1 MYIKKLRD
9 MLKLVS
15 KQKIAKN
22 EWEGKLLLNG
32 KVELTFYKFN
42 DGDASGTS
50 IYYNDEVVGDDVES
64 VDGVDSWDIVDAAI
78 SILR

>member
-1 MYIKKLRD
+1 

-22 EWEGKLLLNG
+22 EWEGVLLLNG

-42 DGDASGTS
+42 DDTASGTS